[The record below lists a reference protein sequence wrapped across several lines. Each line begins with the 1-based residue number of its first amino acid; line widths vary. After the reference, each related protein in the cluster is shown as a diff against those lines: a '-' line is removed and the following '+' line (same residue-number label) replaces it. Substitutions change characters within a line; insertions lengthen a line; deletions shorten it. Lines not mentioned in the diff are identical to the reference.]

1 MSDVLR
7 DKMSHETTIT
17 KANRVRRGH
26 LLMLMA
32 TGLVAT
38 SFPVGAAITNG
49 MDSLV
54 LTFLRFALAAIL
66 FAPIVA
72 WRYGI
77 AMPSIRDLVRYS
89 ILSGCLVGFFWG
101 MFTALRT
108 TSALNTA
115 TIFALTPVIT
125 AGVSAFLLKER
136 LNKAS
141 QIALPTGI
149 IGAVWVIFRGDPAA
163 LLSLDLGLG
172 DGIFFMGTIAMG
184 FYGPLVKYLHR
195 GEAMA
200 QMTFWTLVSGALWL
214 FILSAPRLSEVVWSA
229 VPLTVYGGIAYLSVF
244 TTLVTFFVFQWSAT
258 VIGPTKV
265 MSYTYLNP
273 ALVVFLGVALGQE
286 VPPLAVYPGLFLIF
300 VATLILQWPGPF
312 TLPPAD
318 TSGAQTCKPYVSQ

>member
-1 MSDVLR
+1 
-7 DKMSHETTIT
+7 
-17 KANRVRRGH
+17 
-26 LLMLMA
+26 MA

-38 SFPVGAAITNG
+38 SFPLGAAITNE

-54 LTFLRFALAAIL
+54 LTFLRFALAALL
-66 FAPIVA
+66 FAPFVA

-77 AMPSIRDLVRYS
+77 AMPSIRDLARYS
-89 ILSGCLVGFFWG
+89 ILSACLVGFFWG
-101 MFTALRT
+101 MFTALQT

-125 AGVSAFLLKER
+125 AGVSALLLKER

-141 QIALPTGI
+141 RIALPAGI

-163 LLSLDLGLG
+163 LLSLNLGLG

-184 FYGPLVKYLHR
+184 FYGPLVKYFHR
-195 GEAMA
+195 GEPMA
-200 QMTFWTLVSGALWL
+200 QMTFWTLVSGAVWL
-214 FILSAPRLSEVVWSA
+214 LILSAPRLLEVEWSA
-229 VPLTVYGGIAYLSVF
+229 VPIEVYGGIAYLSVF

-273 ALVVFLGVALGQE
+273 ALVIVIAVVLGQE
-286 VPPLAVYPGLFLIF
+286 VPPLAIIPGLLLIF
-300 VATLILQWPGPF
+300 AATLILQRPRLFSHP
-312 TLPPAD
+312 LKDKHELLAVK
-318 TSGAQTCKPYVSQ
+318 TCASK